1 MKNKIK
7 IMAILLIL
15 VLPTLIMSCSK
26 SNENNKEK
34 QSMQQVSAGTVTTDN
49 NNNKLNELEEL
60 KKILEKKGAEGEGIN
75 EEFTTDGKLHE
86 DKFLNKIYSY
96 PDTADSFKIEKDEKG
111 YFITDYIDESPIL
124 EKEVPVKEEKSRLK
138 LYSGIYLIAE
148 DGDIVYAYDTK
159 LEKLVFLN
167 KYMKVMNIALE

>member
-34 QSMQQVSAGTVTTDN
+34 QSMQQVSAGTVITDN
-49 NNNKLNELEEL
+49 NNELNELEEL
-60 KKILEKKGAEGEGIN
+60 KKILEERGAEGEGIN

-124 EKEVPVKEEKSRLK
+124 EKEVPVKEKKSRLK

-148 DGDIVYAYDTK
+148 DDGIVYAYDTK

-167 KYMKVMNIALE
+167 KYMKVMNIASE

>member
-1 MKNKIK
+1 MKINLQVGKSSDFELDIFESFCTVP
-7 IMAILLIL
+7 IILEDKMIIGNFIVCLDL
-15 VLPTLIMSCSK
+15 VDETFELLPK
-26 SNENNKEK
+26 
-34 QSMQQVSAGTVTTDN
+34 
-49 NNNKLNELEEL
+49 EL

>member
-7 IMAILLIL
+7 IMAMLLIL
-15 VLPTLIMSCSK
+15 VLLTLTISCSK

-49 NNNKLNELEEL
+49 NNELNELEEL
-60 KKILEKKGAEGEGIN
+60 KKILEERGAEGEGIN

-124 EKEVPVKEEKSRLK
+124 EKEVPVKEKKSRLK

-148 DGDIVYAYDTK
+148 DDGIVYAYDTK

-167 KYMKVMNIALE
+167 KYMKVMNIASE

>member
-49 NNNKLNELEEL
+49 NNELNELEEL
-60 KKILEKKGAEGEGIN
+60 KKILEERGAEGEGIN